1 MGGCHCSPS
10 PPRNHPLRII
20 TVIAYELLLL
30 KFDWDT
36 LAVKRFFVIMN
47 LSERYGA
54 EVMGFVEALALAMA
68 ADDEVKDEEVSKA
81 QEAICFAPFELSE
94 SDRSLLARFTV
105 ARAQEMVAASF
116 AAIGGDS
123 EDAERLAALLFLN
136 LEAIAQAS
144 SQRDAIIPVA
154 QDIVGIDGE
163 ITEKESAILA
173 CLDICLSAGASAA
186 FRSLIETAE
195 NS

>member
-1 MGGCHCSPS
+1 
-10 PPRNHPLRII
+10 
-20 TVIAYELLLL
+20 LLL

-68 ADDEVKDEEVSKA
+68 ADDAVKDEEVAKA
-81 QEAICFAPFELSE
+81 EEAIKAICFAPFELSE
-94 SDRSLLARFTV
+94 SDRSLLAQFTV

-116 AAIGGDS
+116 AAIGGAS
-123 EDAERLAALLFLN
+123 EYVERLVALLALN
-136 LEAIAQAS
+136 LQAIAQAS
-144 SQRDAIIPVA
+144 SQRAAIISVA

-163 ITEKESAILA
+163 ITGKESSTLA
-173 CLDICLSAGASAA
+173 CLDICLTEGPAAA
-186 FRSLIETAE
+186 FRSLIETAD